1 VRWSHWLAAFTTAIN
16 SEIMDADASE
26 FYQTGDGQWV
36 WDTGDRKLKT
46 VFRPRITPLHS
57 AIIREGF
64 VAYLETRRDKKL
76 FDENPNI
83 AGIKA
88 NELVHSLGIEKTFYS
103 WRHRV
108 VHRIDKLTAPSLSR
122 FIAGHAAKDIHE
134 KFYLHHELP
143 EEFGEIVAAIEGLT
157 DPTG

>member
-1 VRWSHWLAAFTTAIN
+1 MGLGYARPET
-16 SEIMDADASE
+16 E
-26 FYQTGDGQWV
+26 DG
-36 WDTGDRKLKT
+36 
-46 VFRPRITPLHS
+46 FRPRITPLHS

-122 FIAGHAAKDIHE
+122 FIAGHAAKEIHE
-134 KFYLHHELP
+134 KLYLHHELP